1 MPPPFDQ
8 IVEPVNSLS
17 RNKYTVKDLRFRPH
31 GRPGGRM
38 CERHHTL
45 AIGKV
50 SYLETTINKQ

>member
-8 IVEPVNSLS
+8 IVEPDNSLS
-17 RNKYTVKDLRFRPH
+17 RNKYTVKDLRLRPH

-45 AIGKV
+45 ANIKV
-50 SYLETTINKQ
+50 SYL